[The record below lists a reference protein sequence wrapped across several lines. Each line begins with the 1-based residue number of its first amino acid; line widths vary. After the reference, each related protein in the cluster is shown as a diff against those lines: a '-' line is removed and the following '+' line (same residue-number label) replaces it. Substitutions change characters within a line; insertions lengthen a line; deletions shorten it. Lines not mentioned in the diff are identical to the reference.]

1 MNTKTLLIIF
11 ACLLVLLAL
20 LSAFGGSIRT
30 QQPFEG
36 FYSPGSGVVA
46 WDGGVTPEERFP
58 MPPPMP
64 PMPPTMPQGDGG
76 NQVPSNPV
84 VNVADASE
92 TFIEPFENLETPSF
106 GPY

>member
-36 FYSPGSGVVA
+36 FYSPSDGLA
-46 WDGGVTPEERFP
+46 WDVSSEERMP
-58 MPPPMP
+58 SMPSMPSMPPKLPTQVSAQVSP
-64 PMPPTMPQGDGG
+64 PPP
-76 NQVPSNPV
+76 PV
-84 VNVADASE
+84 VTMADNGE